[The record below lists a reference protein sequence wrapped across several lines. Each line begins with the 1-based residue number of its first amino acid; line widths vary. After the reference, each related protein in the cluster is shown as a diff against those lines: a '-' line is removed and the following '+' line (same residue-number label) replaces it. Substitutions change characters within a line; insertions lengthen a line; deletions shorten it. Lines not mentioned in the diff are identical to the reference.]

1 MKFGTFFRENIRL
14 SFASILS
21 NRLRSI
27 LTMAIIAIG
36 IMSLVGI
43 VTAIESIKASITE
56 SFASLGAGGFSIQNQ
71 SLYGMGWGRNRNDN
85 FIGYDQ
91 AREFR
96 ERFSIPSSVA
106 LTMNISGGATAK
118 YRSEKSN
125 PNLWLWGMD
134 ENGLRNS
141 SLEIASGRNF
151 SRREAET
158 GARVAIIGNGVAE
171 LLFPSGDSPLGKT
184 INIAGGQYEVVGGLA
199 PKGSGM
205 GMGRNDDLR
214 LVIPITTARAAFP
227 NMRVSTVI
235 SVIPDDPRLLETAVS
250 EAEGLFRTIRRLSAA
265 DESDFTVERSDSLA
279 AMLADNMA
287 TVTLVA
293 SLVGL
298 ITLLGAAVGL
308 MNIMLVSVSERTRE
322 IGTRMALGAKPRMIR
337 EQFLLESIVI
347 SQLGGICGIVLGIVC
362 GNLISVLTGG
372 MFVVPWMWILVGVA
386 LCLIVGVGSGYLP
399 ARRAAS
405 LDPVEALRYE

>member
-106 LTMNISGGATAK
+106 LTMNISGGVTAK

-134 ENGLRNS
+134 ENGLKNS
-141 SLEIASGRNF
+141 SMEIA
-151 SRREAET
+151 
-158 GARVAIIGNGVAE
+158 
-171 LLFPSGDSPLGKT
+171 
-184 INIAGGQYEVVGGLA
+184 
-199 PKGSGM
+199 
-205 GMGRNDDLR
+205 
-214 LVIPITTARAAFP
+214 
-227 NMRVSTVI
+227 
-235 SVIPDDPRLLETAVS
+235 
-250 EAEGLFRTIRRLSAA
+250 
-265 DESDFTVERSDSLA
+265 
-279 AMLADNMA
+279 
-287 TVTLVA
+287 
-293 SLVGL
+293 
-298 ITLLGAAVGL
+298 
-308 MNIMLVSVSERTRE
+308 
-322 IGTRMALGAKPRMIR
+322 
-337 EQFLLESIVI
+337 
-347 SQLGGICGIVLGIVC
+347 
-362 GNLISVLTGG
+362 
-372 MFVVPWMWILVGVA
+372 
-386 LCLIVGVGSGYLP
+386 
-399 ARRAAS
+399 
-405 LDPVEALRYE
+405 